1 MNPVHPVSTTLRVP
15 RFLFALAVVAL
26 PITGLNGIE
35 ALGELKGVASVYI
48 LLISALVFGVSTSL
62 NNVGVPRPV
71 LTFFAVFTAWIALN
85 TALNYELIATA
96 TLQDRSGG
104 LKLATS
110 AMVVVFGMMIT
121 IFSAHLLRD
130 PRSLRAFFLRPLSI
144 GVLICA
150 VFAVPELI
158 TWISP
163 AGTTL
168 YDATTGLF
176 HTGDSEQGRQ
186 IGRLT
191 SIAFEAPDLA
201 YYSSIALPWLI
212 LNARLA
218 VVRPWQGGRAV
229 AALALLS
236 SLALA
241 VLSNSR
247 TGFLMLAAL
256 AGSEIVFW
264 AGLRGMRIPATI
276 FSVAFAACLL
286 GYSVLVAM
294 QLPSVGASAA
304 VTEDVSTVTRSG
316 LFSAQLSIFADRPI
330 LGVGLGQ
337 YGFYTAEVLPPW
349 AWSSY
354 EIERFFETR
363 GELPP
368 SFNVFGRI
376 GSELGI
382 PGLLIWFGFW
392 VALVHR
398 VAVVAS
404 FLPRRSFALYVNL
417 AILSST
423 VCFLVGGIST
433 DAFRRPET
441 WILVAIAGL
450 YAGEVPRMSRITL

>member
-1 MNPVHPVSTTLRVP
+1 MIPVRTAGVASRIAML
-15 RFLFALAVVAL
+15 LYALAVVAL
-26 PITGLNGIE
+26 PITGLTGVE

-48 LLISALVFGVSTSL
+48 LLLAALAFGVSTPLSA
-62 NNVGVPRPV
+62 VEVPRV
-71 LTFFAVFTAWIALN
+71 IVTFFAILVAWIGLDA
-85 TALNYELIATA
+85 ALNYELIATA

-104 LKLATS
+104 MKFATS
-110 AMVVVFGMMIT
+110 AMVVAFGMMVT
-121 IFSAHLLRD
+121 LLSAHLLRGPD
-130 PRSLRAFFLRPLSI
+130 GLRALFLRPLSI

-150 VFAVPELI
+150 VFAVPELL

-163 AGTTL
+163 AGTPI
-168 YDATTGLF
+168 YNATTALF
-176 HTGDSEQGRQ
+176 HTLDSEQGRQ

-201 YYSSIALPWLI
+201 YYSSLTIPWL
-212 LNARLA
+212 LLSLRLALLKPWQRGRALA
-218 VVRPWQGGRAV
+218 VVTF
-229 AALALLS
+229 LS
-236 SLALA
+236 GLALA

-247 TGFLMLAAL
+247 TGFLMLAAI
-256 AGSEIVFW
+256 AGSEIAFW
-264 AGLRGMRIPATI
+264 IGLRRLRLPATV
-276 FSVAFAACLL
+276 FATLFAACLL
-286 GYSVLVAM
+286 GYSVLVAQ
-294 QLPSVGASAA
+294 QLPAVGASAA
-304 VTEDVSTVTRSG
+304 ASEDVSTITRSA
-316 LFSAQLSIFADRPI
+316 LFSAQLSIFADHPA

-337 YGFYTAEVLPPW
+337 YGFYTPDVLPPW

-382 PGLLIWFGFW
+382 PGLVIWFGFW

-398 VAVVAS
+398 IASVAA
-404 FLPRRSFALYVNL
+404 FLPRHSFALHVNL
-417 AILSST
+417 AVLSST

-450 YAGEVPRMSRITL
+450 YAGVVPRVSRIVL